1 MPYQFD
7 DELNPI
13 NLDFAQVPG
22 EEGIN
27 TNALNQQIADTQR
40 ARDLANQGAFY
51 QRLAGGLNVIG
62 SALGGRQADVSP
74 YEQMAK
80 EIQQVP
86 AQMEESNKLVR
97 NYLVQKYKL
106 DQETKKEAVRSAL
119 ELSKQAEAQKRGQQE
134 IGLKQQELELKRKEL
149 ERKGIETKQL
159 PAAQYLAGGFARRV
173 EQAEQVFD
181 KLSEGGYNRA
191 ESKARI
197 ESFLP
202 TEFLSD
208 ARKANDQAERNFINA
223 ILRRE
228 SGAAI
233 SEQEFKNAEN
243 QYFPRPGDD
252 IDTISQKKANR
263 LQSMAAL
270 KAEAGKALEQIPLVS
285 IPEPMKPLK
294 QPQALKTQRS
304 KNRIY
309 QNFRDRQTG
318 DIVTRFSDDGGKT
331 WNP

>member
-13 NLDFAQVPG
+13 NFDFAQVPN
-22 EEGIN
+22 EQEIN
-27 TNALNQQIADTQR
+27 ANALNQQIADTQR
-40 ARDLANQGAFY
+40 ARGLANQGAFY

-86 AQMEESNKLVR
+86 AQMEESKNLVR

-106 DQETKKEAVRSAL
+106 DQEAKKEAVKTAL
-119 ELSKQAEAQKRGQQE
+119 ELSKQAEAQKIGQQE

-149 ERKGIETKQL
+149 ETKQF
-159 PAAQYLAGGFARRV
+159 PSAQYLAGGYARRV

-252 IDTISQKKANR
+252 IDTIAQKKANR

-270 KAEAGKALEQIPLVS
+270 KAEAGKALEQIPLIS
-285 IPEPMKPLK
+285 TSELMKPGRQSQAPSLK
-294 QPQALKTQRS
+294 
-304 KNRIY
+304 RIY
-309 QNFRDRQTG
+309 QDFRNKKTG
-318 DIVTRFSDDGGKT
+318 QVITRFSDDGGKT
-331 WNP
+331 WQQ